1 MSGISRAVEE
11 HRKVVS
17 SWCPQTSVWALAHGA
32 TISGLCVAGSSYMV
46 LIRMRQ
52 FFNLYSQQYF
62 LGTLLPV
69 VALPSV
75 GCIIL
80 QDVFVNRKLVNGFSS
95 PETRKSLCSTCLEVR
110 GSFIQTVAGVVA
122 PILFSMSSCASA
134 SISYRTFPIPELT
147 NYRKVFGLVCKA
159 CGSLSSTLFLLT
171 LVNAIV
177 GGFITEK
184 MVEQHKLISAAQENM
199 K

>member
-1 MSGISRAVEE
+1 MPGISKAVKE

-32 TISGLCVAGSSYMV
+32 TMSCLCVAGSSYMI

-75 GCIIL
+75 GYIIL
-80 QDVFVNRKLVNGFSS
+80 QDVFVDRKLITGFSS
-95 PETRKSLCSTCLEVR
+95 PEARKSLCSTCVEIR
-110 GSFIQTVAGVVA
+110 GSFIQVSILLKLCFMSALIYLVFFLYPGCEIFCY
-122 PILFSMSSCASA
+122 ILFMC
-134 SISYRTFPIPELT
+134 L
-147 NYRKVFGLVCKA
+147 
-159 CGSLSSTLFLLT
+159 
-171 LVNAIV
+171 
-177 GGFITEK
+177 
-184 MVEQHKLISAAQENM
+184 KLCW
-199 K
+199 